1 MSDLMLILEEIHA
14 SYVKKEILRGVSFEV
29 RAGEV
34 LALLGGNGSG
44 KSTTLKVI
52 AGVLPPTKGRVVF
65 QGRDITHATP
75 HQRQKMGIG
84 YLLQGGRV
92 FPNLSV
98 AENLRIAH
106 SHARDGAHGH
116 QPPHALGAIFPA
128 LANRQATRAGLLS
141 GGQRQMLA
149 IEMVLAQRPIL
160 TLLDEPSAALS
171 PELSSQ
177 LMQQIKEQAGERD
190 AFLVVEQNTESARF
204 ASKRVLQL
212 ADGKTE
218 TSN

>member
-1 MSDLMLILEEIHA
+1 MPDPLLVLEDIHA

-29 RAGEV
+29 HPGET

-52 AGVLPPTKGRVVF
+52 AGLLPPSKGRVIF
-65 QGRDITHATP
+65 HGRDITQATP
-75 HQRQKMGIG
+75 HERQQLGIG

-92 FPNLSV
+92 FPNLTV

-106 SHARDGAHGH
+106 SHARNGAHGH
-116 QPPHALGAIFPA
+116 EPPPELGAIFPDMA
-128 LANRQATRAGLLS
+128 ERHATRAGLLS

-160 TLLDEPSAALS
+160 ALLDEPSAALS
-171 PELSSQ
+171 PQ
-177 LMQQIKEQAGERD
+177 LGAQLLHQIKERAGEKE
-190 AFLVVEQNTESARF
+190 AFLVVEQNTESARL
-204 ASKRVLQL
+204 ASQRVLQL

>member
-1 MSDLMLILEEIHA
+1 MPDPLLILEDIQA

-29 RAGEV
+29 MPGEM

-52 AGVLPPTKGRVVF
+52 AGVLPPSKGRVIF
-65 QGRDITHATP
+65 RGKDITHATP
-75 HQRQKMGIG
+75 HQRQKLGIG

-92 FPNLSV
+92 FPNLTV
-98 AENLRIAH
+98 AENLRISH
-106 SHARDGAHGH
+106 SHARDGAHDNR
-116 QPPHALGAIFPA
+116 PSPAIGSLFPE
-128 LANRQATRAGLLS
+128 LAERQTTRAGLLS

-160 TLLDEPSAALS
+160 TLLDEPCAALS
-171 PELSSQ
+171 PELGSQ
-177 LMQQIKEQAGERD
+177 LLHRIKEQAGESE
-190 AFLVVEQNTESARF
+190 AFLVVEQNTESARL

-212 ADGKTE
+212 TDGKTE